1 MTRKTR
7 LLLCTLLTLAV
18 SIGVLVSY
26 SHLPDQIPSQWNI
39 NGIVS
44 YGPRRIIW
52 LLPAMML
59 FFNILLDIVP
69 KIDPKKN
76 YMKFMKEYNLFCVFM
91 NLFFAVLTAA
101 LELQALRPGL
111 FDMRRLV
118 WFSIGVLFLITG
130 NIMPKFKPN
139 FFSGI
144 RTPWALADDEN
155 WKRTHRLGGKLF
167 FLAGVVWIISAA
179 VASTGQ
185 SMLVLGMGSLLAA
198 CLIPYAMS
206 YYWWRKKETR

>member
-18 SIGVLVSY
+18 SIGVLASY

-179 VASTGQ
+179 VAATGQ
-185 SMLVLGMGSLLAA
+185 GMLVLGMGSLLAA

>member
-167 FLAGVVWIISAA
+167 FLAGVVWIISGRKGMQRTVRRPSEADEKRNRA
-179 VASTGQ
+179 LEASWARQ
-185 SMLVLGMGSLLAA
+185 
-198 CLIPYAMS
+198 
-206 YYWWRKKETR
+206 